1 MSFHMNLPFVK
12 RNTYNVNSVSHAYR
26 VENLPSQSDRIYVIF
41 FLVFFLL
48 FFFYFVDANNIVSF
62 KYF

>member
-26 VENLPSQSDRIYVIF
+26 VENLLSQSDGICVIF
-41 FLVFFLL
+41 FLVTFLL
-48 FFFYFVDANNIVSF
+48 YFIIFFY
-62 KYF
+62 